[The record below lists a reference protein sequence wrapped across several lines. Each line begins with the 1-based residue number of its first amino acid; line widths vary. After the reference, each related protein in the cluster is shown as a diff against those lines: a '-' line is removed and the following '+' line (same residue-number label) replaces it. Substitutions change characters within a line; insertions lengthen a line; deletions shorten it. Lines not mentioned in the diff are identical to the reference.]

1 MEKFSLLS
9 DNSQFS
15 SASAV
20 YNVGG
25 LCRTI
30 VPVLGETDAHQFLV
44 GTANV
49 RKPNEVHL
57 VEYDDADNV
66 ITCKT
71 VIQHAAGE
79 IVGLFPNPV
88 RRELFFV
95 VYTDASSFVR
105 EGALL
110 SLNQQA
116 EPASREGADGRQGDG
131 KTVVCP
137 PAFQL
142 PAIEGFGDLVCVV
155 WKPAVEIDDS
165 FAVDEIGADGAED
178 DEGELT
184 FGGRVA
190 GGAAVDTEGEH
201 TFVSVY
207 TNGFQVWDIMVDD
220 HEGTQLQPRENAR
233 AVMWGS
239 SPEDGNVGTVT
250 AAAWDPH
257 HKDLIV
263 LAVGGDLVTF
273 NVETL
278 AEIRRCAR
286 AHDARITSI
295 DFNSNKPWAVL
306 SSDCSGCVRFWDIRK
321 ASVASVV
328 EAADGAAKDTS
339 TTNGNGNSKSLKV
352 IKAHSHWVTSAQYNP
367 AHDQLVLTSSTDQL
381 VKLWRVSSISS
392 APLMELDDAELALS
406 SNDSDSEDVGGNS
419 ESSTSG
425 FRFPGDNAGATA
437 ADVLVKD
444 FADHE
449 DSVYDI
455 AWSACE
461 SWVFASVSHAGRVI
475 VGSVPSSEKYKIL
488 L

>member
-30 VPVLGETDAHQFLV
+30 VPVLGESDSHQFLV

-57 VEYDDADNV
+57 VEYDDADNI
-66 ITCKT
+66 ITCKK

-79 IVGLFPNPV
+79 IVGLFPNPL

-95 VYTDASSFVR
+95 VYTDIKSFVR

-110 SLNQQA
+110 SLDQQA
-116 EPASREGADGRQGDG
+116 KPTSQEEGANGGQADET
-131 KTVVCP
+131 TVVCP

-142 PAIEGFGDLVCVV
+142 PSIEGFGDLVCVV
-155 WKPAVEIDDS
+155 WKPATEIDDS
-165 FAVDEIGADGAED
+165 FAVDEVGADGEED
-178 DEGELT
+178 DDGELT
-184 FGGRVA
+184 FGGRVVVA

-220 HEGTQLQPRENAR
+220 QEGTQLQPRENAR
-233 AVMWGS
+233 AVMWGASQPEGS
-239 SPEDGNVGTVT
+239 SDVVVGTVT

-278 AEIRRCAR
+278 AEVGRWLGWS
-286 AHDARITSI
+286 HFDADVKSSLAC
-295 DFNSNKPWAVL
+295 FLFFL
-306 SSDCSGCVRFWDIRK
+306 SSAFRQVDCHQQWRRVCSAERK
-321 ASVASVV
+321 NVLL
-328 EAADGAAKDTS
+328 AD
-339 TTNGNGNSKSLKV
+339 
-352 IKAHSHWVTSAQYNP
+352 
-367 AHDQLVLTSSTDQL
+367 
-381 VKLWRVSSISS
+381 R
-392 APLMELDDAELALS
+392 
-406 SNDSDSEDVGGNS
+406 
-419 ESSTSG
+419 
-425 FRFPGDNAGATA
+425 
-437 ADVLVKD
+437 
-444 FADHE
+444 
-449 DSVYDI
+449 
-455 AWSACE
+455 
-461 SWVFASVSHAGRVI
+461 
-475 VGSVPSSEKYKIL
+475 
-488 L
+488 

>member
-278 AEIRRCAR
+278 AEVRCFALNLILTQLELACCR
-286 AHDARITSI
+286 YLLHPPHEHCTDVLCI
-295 DFNSNKPWAVL
+295 DGTLLMN
-306 SSDCSGCVRFWDIRK
+306 RF
-321 ASVASVV
+321 
-328 EAADGAAKDTS
+328 AAA
-339 TTNGNGNSKSLKV
+339 
-352 IKAHSHWVTSAQYNP
+352 P
-367 AHDQLVLTSSTDQL
+367 ELTMLGLLQ
-381 VKLWRVSSISS
+381 SISTQTS
-392 APLMELDDAELALS
+392 RGLCFPLTAVAVFGSGTYAKQVSPVWLRLLMAPPK
-406 SNDSDSEDVGGNS
+406 
-419 ESSTSG
+419 TH
-425 FRFPGDNAGATA
+425 RQPTA
-437 ADVLVKD
+437 MVTAK
-444 FADHE
+444 A
-449 DSVYDI
+449 
-455 AWSACE
+455 
-461 SWVFASVSHAGRVI
+461 
-475 VGSVPSSEKYKIL
+475 
-488 L
+488 